1 MLGAPQGCLH
11 ANALILL
18 ACQVLV
24 MLGCVWNAVVQ
35 RIKGARSAPED
46 SSIYIQG
53 AHASPPTP
61 FTFAVVVIVS
71 YVDVTCIAL
80 SGIRLAVLVTLYP
93 ERVRSCRAE
102 NRNQ

>member
-18 ACQVLV
+18 ACQVVV

-46 SSIYIQG
+46 SSIYIYVCVG
-53 AHASPPTP
+53 WE
-61 FTFAVVVIVS
+61 VVSQCVS
-71 YVDVTCIAL
+71 V
-80 SGIRLAVLVTLYP
+80 
-93 ERVRSCRAE
+93 
-102 NRNQ
+102 